1 MMIVVKF
8 FGSLREEIGKSEV
21 KIKAEQPMTVAQVWA
36 QACDETPL
44 PSHIWT
50 AVNMTYVDQNTLVQ
64 ADDEVAFFPPV
75 TGGSDE
81 N

>member
-1 MMIVVKF
+1 MTIVVKF

-21 KIKAEQPMTVAQVWA
+21 KLTAEQPLTVAQVWA
-36 QACDETPL
+36 QACDEAPL
-44 PSHIWT
+44 HHHIWT

-64 ADDEVAFFPPV
+64 DGDEVAFFPPV

>member
-1 MMIVVKF
+1 MMIIVKF

-21 KIKAEQPMTVAQVWA
+21 KIKTEQPLTVAQVWQ
-36 QACDETPL
+36 QACDEAHL

-64 ADDEVAFFPPV
+64 DGDEVAFFPPV

>member
-1 MMIVVKF
+1 MIVVKF

-21 KIKAEQPMTVAQVWA
+21 KIKTEQPITVAQVWA
-36 QACDETPL
+36 QTGDETHL
-44 PSHIWT
+44 PPHIWT

-64 ADDEVAFFPPV
+64 DGDEVAFFPPV
-75 TGGSDE
+75 TGGTDE